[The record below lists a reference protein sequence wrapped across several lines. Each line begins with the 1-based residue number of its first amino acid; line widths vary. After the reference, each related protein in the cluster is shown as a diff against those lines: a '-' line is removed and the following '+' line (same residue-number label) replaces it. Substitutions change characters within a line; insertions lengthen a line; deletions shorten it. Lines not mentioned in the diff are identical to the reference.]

1 MEEKEM
7 TDIKEKIVNGE
18 LFTGELALAKTFEI
32 DSTRLNESK
41 FVDEKMK
48 ILSDILRYIGYEYG
62 SYKCG
67 KFLKGLNRTY
77 SKLFRITFNDN
88 FKVVF
93 KDTKFGKT
101 NLDLCLRIIFKNLY
115 QNFKLNYYGEFDIE
129 NCIIHNALYS
139 DAKSINKSKSEFVI
153 NIIIRIV
160 NMEFFN
166 SYYDDLF
173 NTAGKSLPFN
183 TRFKQIALELSLV
196 GDFIKE
202 INSNFHDTIIYSNC
216 NNLGEY
222 TLKLRDELIDII
234 KLKTNQKT
242 INNRNIK
249 LSADVAYSIIN
260 LMEYELNVVDVFMIY
275 DSEYVK
281 NIIDKNIKL
290 LNEFSNRDLSKD
302 STQLKM
308 LLDGKEVRIDDFIKD
323 IKLTVDKYLFC

>member
-1 MEEKEM
+1 M
-7 TDIKEKIVNGE
+7 TDIKEKIVNNE

-32 DSTRLNESK
+32 DSSRLNEST
-41 FVDEKMK
+41 FVDEKLK
-48 ILSDILRYIGYEYG
+48 ILSDVLRYIGYEYG

-67 KFLKGLNRTY
+67 KFVERLNITY
-77 SKLFRITFNDN
+77 HDLFKITFNDN
-88 FKVVF
+88 FEVVF
-93 KDTKFGKT
+93 KETKFGKI

-115 QNFKLNYYGEFDIE
+115 QNFKLSHYGEFDIE
-129 NCIIHNALYS
+129 NCIIHDALYS
-139 DAKSINKSKSEFVI
+139 TAKSINKSKAEFVI

-173 NTAGKSLPFN
+173 NTTGKSLPFD
-183 TRFKQIALELSLV
+183 TRFKQLALELSLV

-202 INSNFHDTIIYSNC
+202 INSNFHDTVIYSNC

-260 LMEYELNVVDVFMIY
+260 LMEYELNTINVSMTY
-275 DSEYVK
+275 DFYVK

-290 LNEFSNRDLSKD
+290 LNEFCNRDLSKD
-302 STQLKM
+302 SEQLKM
-308 LLDGKEVRIDDFIKD
+308 LLDGKEVKIDDFIKD
-323 IKLTVDKYLFC
+323 IKLTVDKYLFS

>member
-1 MEEKEM
+1 M
-7 TDIKEKIVNGE
+7 TDIKEKIVNDE
-18 LFTGELALAKTFEI
+18 LFTGELTLAKTFEI
-32 DSTRLNESK
+32 DSTKLNEST
-41 FVDEKMK
+41 FVYEKMK
-48 ILSDILRYIGYEYG
+48 ILSDVLRYIGYEYG

-77 SKLFRITFNDN
+77 SNLFRITFNDN
-88 FKVVF
+88 FEIVF

-115 QNFKLNYYGEFDIE
+115 QNFGLSSHGYFIIE
-129 NCIIHNALYS
+129 NCIIHDALYS

-153 NIIIRIV
+153 NIITRMV

-173 NTAGKSLPFN
+173 NTIGKSLPFS

-202 INSNFHDTIIYSNC
+202 IDGNFSDILEYRYC

-234 KLKTNQKT
+234 KLKINQKT

-260 LMEYELNVVDVFMIY
+260 LMEYGLNAIDVSMTY
-275 DSEYVK
+275 ESEYAK
-281 NIIDKNIKL
+281 TIIDNNIKL
-290 LNEFSNRDLSKD
+290 LNEFLNKDLSKD
-302 STQLKM
+302 SEQLKM
-308 LLDGKEVRIDDFIKD
+308 LLDGKEVKIDDFIKD
-323 IKLTVDKYLFC
+323 IKLTVDKYLFY

>member
-1 MEEKEM
+1 M
-7 TDIKEKIVNGE
+7 TDIKEKIVNDE

-32 DSTRLNESK
+32 DSSKLNEST
-41 FVDEKMK
+41 FVYEKMK
-48 ILSDILRYIGYEYG
+48 ILSDVLRYVGYEYG

-77 SKLFRITFNDN
+77 SNLFRITFNDN
-88 FKVVF
+88 FEVVF
-93 KDTKFGKT
+93 KDTKFGKI

-115 QNFKLNYYGEFDIE
+115 QNFGLSSHGYFNIE
-129 NCIIHNALYS
+129 NCIIHDALYS

-153 NIIIRIV
+153 NIITRIV

-173 NTAGKSLPFN
+173 NTIGKSLPFS

-202 INSNFHDTIIYSNC
+202 IDGNFSDILEYRYC

-222 TLKLRDELIDII
+222 ALKLRDELIDII

-260 LMEYELNVVDVFMIY
+260 LMEYELNTINVSMTY
-275 DSEYVK
+275 DSYVK

-290 LNEFSNRDLSKD
+290 LNEFCNRDLSKD
-302 STQLKM
+302 SEQLKM
-308 LLDGKEVRIDDFIKD
+308 LLDGKEVKIDDFIKD
-323 IKLTVDKYLFC
+323 IKLTVDKYLFS

>member
-1 MEEKEM
+1 MA
-7 TDIKEKIVNGE
+7 DIKEKIVNDE
-18 LFTGELALAKTFEI
+18 LFTGELSLAKTFEI
-32 DSTRLNESK
+32 DSSKLNESI
-41 FVDEKMK
+41 FVDEKLK
-48 ILSDILRYIGYEYG
+48 ILSDVLEYIESVHGV
-62 SYKCG
+62 YKFG
-67 KFLKGLNRTY
+67 IYIERLNRWY
-77 SKLFRITFNDN
+77 KEFFKITFNG
-88 FKVVF
+88 KYRIELIE
-93 KDTKFGKT
+93 TKFGKM

-115 QNFKLNYYGEFDIE
+115 QNFALSMYGNFDIE
-129 NCIIHNALYS
+129 NYIIHDALYA

-153 NIIIRIV
+153 NIITRMV
-160 NMEFFN
+160 NMEFFS

-173 NTAGKSLPFN
+173 NTTGKSLPFS

-202 INSNFHDTIIYSNC
+202 INSNFSDTIIYSNC

-260 LMEYELNVVDVFMIY
+260 LMEYELNTINVSMTY
-275 DSEYVK
+275 DSYVK

-290 LNEFSNRDLSKD
+290 LNEFCNRDLSKD
-302 STQLKM
+302 SEQLKM
-308 LLDGKEVRIDDFIKD
+308 LLDGKEVKIDDFIKD
-323 IKLTVDKYLFC
+323 IRLTVDKYLFC

>member
-1 MEEKEM
+1 M
-7 TDIKEKIVNGE
+7 TDLKEKIVNNE
-18 LFTGELALAKTFEI
+18 LFTDELALARTFEI
-32 DSTRLNESK
+32 DSSRLNEST
-41 FVDEKMK
+41 FVDEKLK
-48 ILSDILRYIGYEYG
+48 ILSDVLRYIGYEYG

-67 KFLKGLNRTY
+67 KFVERLNRTY
-77 SKLFRITFNDN
+77 HDLFKITFNDN
-88 FKVVF
+88 FRVVF
-93 KDTKFGKT
+93 EDTKFGKI

-115 QNFKLNYYGEFDIE
+115 QNFKLSHYGEFDIE
-129 NCIIHNALYS
+129 NCIIHDALYS
-139 DAKSINKSKSEFVI
+139 TAKSINKSKAEFVI

-173 NTAGKSLPFN
+173 NTTGKSLPFD

-202 INSNFHDTIIYSNC
+202 INSNFHDTVIYSNC

-249 LSADVAYSIIN
+249 LSTDVAYSIIN
-260 LMEYELNVVDVFMIY
+260 LMEYELNTINVSMTY
-275 DSEYVK
+275 DSYVK

-290 LNEFSNRDLSKD
+290 LNEFCNRDIRKD
-302 STQLKM
+302 SIQLNM
-308 LLDGKEVRIDDFIKD
+308 LLNGEEVNINDFIKD
-323 IKLTVDKYLFC
+323 LRLTVDKYLFS

>member
-1 MEEKEM
+1 M
-7 TDIKEKIVNGE
+7 TDIKEKIVNNE

-32 DSTRLNESK
+32 DSSKLNEST
-41 FVDEKMK
+41 FVYEKMK
-48 ILSDILRYIGYEYG
+48 ILSDVLRYIGYEYG

-77 SKLFRITFNDN
+77 SNLFKITFNDN
-88 FKVVF
+88 FEVVF
-93 KDTKFGKT
+93 KDTKFGKI

-115 QNFKLNYYGEFDIE
+115 QNFKLRHYGEFDIE
-129 NCIIHNALYS
+129 NCIIYDALYS

-153 NIIIRIV
+153 NIITRIV
-160 NMEFFN
+160 NMEFVN

-173 NTAGKSLPFN
+173 NTRGKSLPFD

-202 INSNFHDTIIYSNC
+202 INSNFNDVNTYSNC

-222 TLKLRDELIDII
+222 TLKLRDELIEII
-234 KLKTNQKT
+234 NLRVNQKT
-242 INNRNIK
+242 SINRNIK
-249 LSADVAYSIIN
+249 LYADVAYSIIN
-260 LMEYELNVVDVFMIY
+260 LMEYELNAINVVMIY

-290 LNEFSNRDLSKD
+290 LNEFCNRDLSKD
-302 STQLKM
+302 SEQLKM
-308 LLDGKEVRIDDFIKD
+308 LLDGKEVRIDEFIKD
-323 IKLTVDKYLFC
+323 IKLTVDKYLFH

>member
-1 MEEKEM
+1 M
-7 TDIKEKIVNGE
+7 TDIREKILTNS
-18 LFTGELALAKTFEI
+18 LFTGEFKLAKTFEI

-41 FVDEKMK
+41 FINEKMK
-48 ILSDILRYIGYEYG
+48 ILSDVLRYIGYEYG

-77 SKLFRITFNDN
+77 SNLFRITFNDN
-88 FKVVF
+88 FEIVF
-93 KDTKFGKT
+93 KNTKFGKI

-115 QNFKLNYYGEFDIE
+115 QNFKLSHYGEFDIE
-129 NCIIHNALYS
+129 NCIIHDALYS

-153 NIIIRIV
+153 NIINRMV

-173 NTAGKSLPFN
+173 NTIGKSLPFS

-202 INSNFHDTIIYSNC
+202 IDGNFSDILEYRYC

-260 LMEYELNVVDVFMIY
+260 LMEYELNAINVSMTY
-275 DSEYVK
+275 DSYVK

-290 LNEFSNRDLSKD
+290 LNEFCNRDLSKD

-308 LLDGKEVRIDDFIKD
+308 LLDGKEVRIDEFIKD
-323 IKLTVDKYLFC
+323 IKLTVDKYLFS

>member
-1 MEEKEM
+1 M

>member
-1 MEEKEM
+1 M
-7 TDIKEKIVNGE
+7 TDIKEKIVNDE
-18 LFTGELALAKTFEI
+18 LFTGELALAKIFEI
-32 DSTRLNESK
+32 DSSKLNEST
-41 FVDEKMK
+41 FVYEKMK
-48 ILSDILRYIGYEYG
+48 ILSDVLRYIGYEYG

-77 SKLFRITFNDN
+77 SNLFRITFNDN
-88 FKVVF
+88 FEVVL

-115 QNFKLNYYGEFDIE
+115 QNFGLRSHGYFNIE
-129 NCIIHNALYS
+129 NCIIHDALYS

-153 NIIIRIV
+153 NIITRMV

-173 NTAGKSLPFN
+173 NTIGKSLPFS

-202 INSNFHDTIIYSNC
+202 IDGNFSDILEYRYC

-222 TLKLRDELIDII
+222 ALKLRDELIDII

-260 LMEYELNVVDVFMIY
+260 LMEYELNTINVSMTY
-275 DSEYVK
+275 DSYVK

-290 LNEFSNRDLSKD
+290 LNEFCNRDLSKD
-302 STQLKM
+302 SEQLKI
-308 LLDGKEVRIDDFIKD
+308 LLDGKEVKIDDFIKD
-323 IKLTVDKYLFC
+323 IKLTVDKYLFS

>member
-1 MEEKEM
+1 M
-7 TDIKEKIVNGE
+7 TDIKEKIVNDE

-32 DSTRLNESK
+32 DSSRLNEST
-41 FVDEKMK
+41 FVYEKMK
-48 ILSDILRYIGYEYG
+48 ILSDVLRYIGYEYG

-77 SKLFRITFNDN
+77 SNLFRITFNDN
-88 FKVVF
+88 FEVVL
-93 KDTKFGKT
+93 KDTKFGKI

-115 QNFKLNYYGEFDIE
+115 QNFGLSSYGYFTIE
-129 NCIIHNALYS
+129 NCIIHDALYS

-153 NIIIRIV
+153 NIITRMV

-173 NTAGKSLPFN
+173 NTIGKSLPFS

-202 INSNFHDTIIYSNC
+202 INSNFHDTVIYSNC

-260 LMEYELNVVDVFMIY
+260 LMEYELNTINVSMTY
-275 DSEYVK
+275 DSYVK

-290 LNEFSNRDLSKD
+290 LNEFCNRDLSKD
-302 STQLKM
+302 SEQLKM
-308 LLDGKEVRIDDFIKD
+308 LLDGKEVKIDEFIKD
-323 IKLTVDKYLFC
+323 IKLTVEKYLFC

>member
-1 MEEKEM
+1 M
-7 TDIKEKIVNGE
+7 TDIKEKIVNDE

-32 DSTRLNESK
+32 DSSKLNEST
-41 FVDEKMK
+41 FVYEKMK
-48 ILSDILRYIGYEYG
+48 ILSDVLRYIGYEYG

-77 SKLFRITFNDN
+77 SNLFRITFNE
-88 FKVVF
+88 VVL

-115 QNFKLNYYGEFDIE
+115 QNFKLSHYGGFDIE
-129 NCIIHNALYS
+129 NCIIYDALYS

-153 NIIIRIV
+153 NIITRMV

-173 NTAGKSLPFN
+173 NTIGKSLPFS
-183 TRFKQIALELSLV
+183 TRFKQISLELSLV

-202 INSNFHDTIIYSNC
+202 IDGNFSDILEYRYC

-234 KLKTNQKT
+234 KLKTNQKP

-260 LMEYELNVVDVFMIY
+260 LMEYELNTINVSMTY
-275 DSEYVK
+275 DSYVK

-290 LNEFSNRDLSKD
+290 LNEFCNRDLSKD
-302 STQLKM
+302 SEQLKM
-308 LLDGKEVRIDDFIKD
+308 LLDGKEVKIDDFIKD
-323 IKLTVDKYLFC
+323 IKLTVDKYLFS

>member
-1 MEEKEM
+1 M
-7 TDIKEKIVNGE
+7 TDIKEKIVNDE

-32 DSTRLNESK
+32 DSSKLNEST
-41 FVDEKMK
+41 FVYEKMK
-48 ILSDILRYIGYEYG
+48 ILSDVLRYIGYEYG

-77 SKLFRITFNDN
+77 SNLFRITFNDN
-88 FKVVF
+88 FEVVL

-115 QNFKLNYYGEFDIE
+115 QNFGLSSHGYFNIE
-129 NCIIHNALYS
+129 NCIIHDALYS

-153 NIIIRIV
+153 NIITRMV

-173 NTAGKSLPFN
+173 NTIGKSLPFS

-202 INSNFHDTIIYSNC
+202 IDGNFSDILEYRYC
-216 NNLGEY
+216 NNIGEY

-242 INNRNIK
+242 INNINIK

-260 LMEYELNVVDVFMIY
+260 LMEYELNTINVSMIY
-275 DSEYVK
+275 DSYVK

-290 LNEFSNRDLSKD
+290 LNEFSNKDLSKD
-302 STQLKM
+302 SKQLKM
-308 LLDGKEVRIDDFIKD
+308 LLDGKEVKIDDFIKD
-323 IKLTVDKYLFC
+323 IKLTVDKYLFS

>member
-1 MEEKEM
+1 M
-7 TDIKEKIVNGE
+7 TDIKEKIINCE

-32 DSTRLNESK
+32 DSTKLNKST

-48 ILSDILRYIGYEYG
+48 ILSDVLRYIGYEYG

-77 SKLFRITFNDN
+77 SNLFRITFNDN
-88 FKVVF
+88 FEVVF

-115 QNFKLNYYGEFDIE
+115 QNFKLSHYGEFDIE
-129 NCIIHNALYS
+129 NCIIHDALYS

-153 NIIIRIV
+153 NIINRMV

-173 NTAGKSLPFN
+173 NTIGKSLPFS

-202 INSNFHDTIIYSNC
+202 IDGNFSDILEYRYC

-234 KLKTNQKT
+234 KLKINQKT

-260 LMEYELNVVDVFMIY
+260 LMEYGLNAIDVSMTY
-275 DSEYVK
+275 ESEYAK
-281 NIIDKNIKL
+281 TIIDNNIKL
-290 LNEFSNRDLSKD
+290 LNEFLNKDLSKD
-302 STQLKM
+302 SEQLKM
-308 LLDGKEVRIDDFIKD
+308 LLDGKEVKIDDFIKD
-323 IKLTVDKYLFC
+323 IKLTVDKYLFS

>member
-1 MEEKEM
+1 M
-7 TDIKEKIVNGE
+7 TDIKEKIINCE

-32 DSTRLNESK
+32 DSTKLNEST

-48 ILSDILRYIGYEYG
+48 ILSDVLRYIGYEYG

-77 SKLFRITFNDN
+77 SNLFRITFNDN
-88 FKVVF
+88 FEVVF

-115 QNFKLNYYGEFDIE
+115 QNFKLSRYGEFDIE
-129 NCIIHNALYS
+129 NCIIHDALYS

-153 NIIIRIV
+153 NIINRMV

-173 NTAGKSLPFN
+173 NTIGKSLPFS

-202 INSNFHDTIIYSNC
+202 IDGNFNDILEYRYC

-234 KLKTNQKT
+234 KLKINQKT

-260 LMEYELNVVDVFMIY
+260 LMEYGLNAIDVSMTY
-275 DSEYVK
+275 ESEYTK
-281 NIIDKNIKL
+281 TIIDNNIKL
-290 LNEFSNRDLSKD
+290 LNEFLNKDLSKD
-302 STQLKM
+302 SEQLKM
-308 LLDGKEVRIDDFIKD
+308 LLDGKEVKIDDFIKD
-323 IKLTVDKYLFC
+323 IKLTVDKYLFY

>member
-1 MEEKEM
+1 M
-7 TDIKEKIVNGE
+7 TDIKEKIVNDE

-32 DSTRLNESK
+32 DSTKLNEST
-41 FVDEKMK
+41 FVYEKMK
-48 ILSDILRYIGYEYG
+48 ILSDVLRYIGYEYG

-77 SKLFRITFNDN
+77 PNLFKITFNDN
-88 FKVVF
+88 FEVIL
-93 KDTKFGKT
+93 KDTKFGKI

-115 QNFKLNYYGEFDIE
+115 QNFGLSSYGYFTIE
-129 NCIIHNALYS
+129 NCIIHDALYS

-153 NIIIRIV
+153 NIINRIV

-173 NTAGKSLPFN
+173 NTIGKSLPFS

-202 INSNFHDTIIYSNC
+202 INSNFHDTVIYSNC

-249 LSADVAYSIIN
+249 LSADVAHSIIN
-260 LMEYELNVVDVFMIY
+260 LMEYELNTINVSMTY
-275 DSEYVK
+275 DSYVK

-290 LNEFSNRDLSKD
+290 LNEFCNRDLSKD
-302 STQLKM
+302 SEQFKM
-308 LLDGKEVRIDDFIKD
+308 LLDGKEVKIDDFIKD
-323 IKLTVDKYLFC
+323 IKLTVDKYLFS

>member
-1 MEEKEM
+1 M
-7 TDIKEKIVNGE
+7 TDIKEKIVNNE

-32 DSTRLNESK
+32 DSSKLNEST
-41 FVDEKMK
+41 FVYEKMK
-48 ILSDILRYIGYEYG
+48 ILSDVLRYIGYEYG

-77 SKLFRITFNDN
+77 SNLFKITFNDN
-88 FKVVF
+88 FEVVF
-93 KDTKFGKT
+93 KDTKFGKI

-115 QNFKLNYYGEFDIE
+115 QNFKLSHYGEFDIE
-129 NCIIHNALYS
+129 NCIIYDALYS

-153 NIIIRIV
+153 NIITRMV

-173 NTAGKSLPFN
+173 NTIGKSLPYS
-183 TRFKQIALELSLV
+183 TRFKQITLELSLV
-196 GDFIKE
+196 CDFIKE

-260 LMEYELNVVDVFMIY
+260 LMEYELNTINVSMTY
-275 DSEYVK
+275 DSYVK

-290 LNEFSNRDLSKD
+290 LNEFCNRDLSKD
-302 STQLKM
+302 SKQLKM
-308 LLDGKEVRIDDFIKD
+308 LLDGKEVKIDDFIKD
-323 IKLTVDKYLFC
+323 IKLTVDKYLFS

>member
-1 MEEKEM
+1 M
-7 TDIKEKIVNGE
+7 TDIKEKIINCE

-32 DSTRLNESK
+32 DSTKLNEST

-48 ILSDILRYIGYEYG
+48 ILSDVLRYIGYEYG

-67 KFLKGLNRTY
+67 NFVERLNRTY
-77 SKLFRITFNDN
+77 RNLFKITFNDN
-88 FKVVF
+88 FGVVF

-115 QNFKLNYYGEFDIE
+115 QNFKLSHYGEFDIE
-129 NCIIHNALYS
+129 NCIIHDALYS

-153 NIIIRIV
+153 NIINRMV

-173 NTAGKSLPFN
+173 NTIGKSLPFS

-202 INSNFHDTIIYSNC
+202 IDGNFSDILEYRYC

-234 KLKTNQKT
+234 KLKINQKT

-260 LMEYELNVVDVFMIY
+260 LMEYGLNVIDVSMTY
-275 DSEYVK
+275 ESEYAK
-281 NIIDKNIKL
+281 TIIDNNIKL
-290 LNEFSNRDLSKD
+290 LNEFLNKDLSKD
-302 STQLKM
+302 SEQLKM
-308 LLDGKEVRIDDFIKD
+308 LLDGKEVKIDDFIKD
-323 IKLTVDKYLFC
+323 IKLTVDKYLFS

>member
-1 MEEKEM
+1 M
-7 TDIKEKIVNGE
+7 TDLKEKIVNNE

-32 DSTRLNESK
+32 DSSKLNEST
-41 FVDEKMK
+41 FVDEKLK
-48 ILSDILRYIGYEYG
+48 ILSDVLRYIGYEYG

-77 SKLFRITFNDN
+77 YKLFKIIFNDN
-88 FKVVF
+88 FEVVF
-93 KDTKFGKT
+93 EDTKFGKI

-115 QNFKLNYYGEFDIE
+115 QNFKLSHHGAFDIE
-129 NCIIHNALYS
+129 NCIIYDALYG
-139 DAKSINKSKSEFVI
+139 DAKSINKSKAEFVI
-153 NIIIRIV
+153 NIIIRMV
-160 NMEFFN
+160 NMEFIN

-173 NTAGKSLPFN
+173 NTRGKSLPFD

-260 LMEYELNVVDVFMIY
+260 LMEYELNTINISMTY
-275 DSEYVK
+275 DSYVK

-290 LNEFSNRDLSKD
+290 LNEFCNRDISKD
-302 STQLKM
+302 SEQLKM
-308 LLDGKEVRIDDFIKD
+308 LLDGKEVKIDDFIKD
-323 IKLTVDKYLFC
+323 IKLTVDKYLFY

>member
-1 MEEKEM
+1 M
-7 TDIKEKIVNGE
+7 TDIKEKIVNDE

-32 DSTRLNESK
+32 DSSKLNEST
-41 FVDEKMK
+41 FVYEKMK
-48 ILSDILRYIGYEYG
+48 ILSDVLRYVGYEYG

-77 SKLFRITFNDN
+77 SNLFRITFNDN
-88 FKVVF
+88 FEVVF
-93 KDTKFGKT
+93 KDTKFGKI

-115 QNFKLNYYGEFDIE
+115 QNFGLSSHGYFNIE
-129 NCIIHNALYS
+129 NCIIHDALYS

-153 NIIIRIV
+153 NIITRIV

-173 NTAGKSLPFN
+173 NTIGKSLPFS
-183 TRFKQIALELSLV
+183 TRFKQIALEISLV

-202 INSNFHDTIIYSNC
+202 IDGNFSDILEYRYC

-222 TLKLRDELIDII
+222 ALKLRDELIDII

-260 LMEYELNVVDVFMIY
+260 LMEYELNTINVSMTY
-275 DSEYVK
+275 DSYVK

-290 LNEFSNRDLSKD
+290 LNEFCNRDLSKD
-302 STQLKM
+302 SKQLKM
-308 LLDGKEVRIDDFIKD
+308 LLDGKEVKIDDFIKD
-323 IKLTVDKYLFC
+323 IKLTVDKYLFS

>member
-1 MEEKEM
+1 M
-7 TDIKEKIVNGE
+7 TDLKEKIVNNE

-32 DSTRLNESK
+32 DSSRLNEST
-41 FVDEKMK
+41 FVDEKLK
-48 ILSDILRYIGYEYG
+48 ILSDVLRYIGYEYG

-67 KFLKGLNRTY
+67 NFVERLNRTY
-77 SKLFRITFNDN
+77 HDLFKITFNDN
-88 FKVVF
+88 FEVVF
-93 KDTKFGKT
+93 KDTKFGKI

-115 QNFKLNYYGEFDIE
+115 QNFKLSHHGEFDIE
-129 NCIIHNALYS
+129 NCIIHDALYS
-139 DAKSINKSKSEFVI
+139 TAKSINKSKAEFVI
-153 NIIIRIV
+153 NIIIRMV

-166 SYYDDLF
+166 SYYGDLF
-173 NTAGKSLPFN
+173 NTSGKSLPFD

-202 INSNFHDTIIYSNC
+202 INSNFHDTVIYSNC

-260 LMEYELNVVDVFMIY
+260 LMEYELNTINVSMTY
-275 DSEYVK
+275 DSYVK

-290 LNEFSNRDLSKD
+290 LNEFCNRDLSKD
-302 STQLKM
+302 SEQLKM
-308 LLDGKEVRIDDFIKD
+308 LLDGKEVKIDDFIKD
-323 IKLTVDKYLFC
+323 IKLTVDKYLFS

>member
-1 MEEKEM
+1 M
-7 TDIKEKIVNGE
+7 TDIKEKIINCE

-32 DSTRLNESK
+32 DSTKLNEST

-48 ILSDILRYIGYEYG
+48 ILSDVLRYIGYEYG

-77 SKLFRITFNDN
+77 SNLFRITFNDN
-88 FKVVF
+88 FEVVF

-115 QNFKLNYYGEFDIE
+115 QNFKLSHYGEFDIE
-129 NCIIHNALYS
+129 NCIIHDALYS

-153 NIIIRIV
+153 NIINRMV

-173 NTAGKSLPFN
+173 NTIGKSLPFS

-202 INSNFHDTIIYSNC
+202 IDGNFSDILEYRYC

-234 KLKTNQKT
+234 KLKINQKT

-260 LMEYELNVVDVFMIY
+260 LMEYGLNAIDVSMTY
-275 DSEYVK
+275 ESEYAK
-281 NIIDKNIKL
+281 TIIDNNIKL
-290 LNEFSNRDLSKD
+290 LNEFLNKDLSKD
-302 STQLKM
+302 SEQLKM
-308 LLDGKEVRIDDFIKD
+308 LLDGKEVKIDDFIKD
-323 IKLTVDKYLFC
+323 IKLTVDKYLFY

>member
-1 MEEKEM
+1 M
-7 TDIKEKIVNGE
+7 TDIKEKIVNNE

-32 DSTRLNESK
+32 DSSRLNEST
-41 FVDEKMK
+41 FVDEKLK
-48 ILSDILRYIGYEYG
+48 ILSDVLRYIGYEYG

-67 KFLKGLNRTY
+67 NFVERLNRTY
-77 SKLFRITFNDN
+77 HDLFKITFNDN
-88 FKVVF
+88 FEVVF
-93 KDTKFGKT
+93 KETKFGKI

-115 QNFKLNYYGEFDIE
+115 QNFKLSHHGEFDIE
-129 NCIIHNALYS
+129 NCIIHDALYS
-139 DAKSINKSKSEFVI
+139 TAKSINKSKAEFVI
-153 NIIIRIV
+153 NIIIRMV

-166 SYYDDLF
+166 SYYGDLF
-173 NTAGKSLPFN
+173 NTRGKSLPFD

-202 INSNFHDTIIYSNC
+202 INSNFHDTVIYSNC

-260 LMEYELNVVDVFMIY
+260 LMEYELNTINVSMTY
-275 DSEYVK
+275 DSYVK

-290 LNEFSNRDLSKD
+290 LNEFCNRDLSKD
-302 STQLKM
+302 SEQLKM
-308 LLDGKEVRIDDFIKD
+308 LLDGKEVKIDDFIKD
-323 IKLTVDKYLFC
+323 IKLTVDKYLFS